1 MIGRGQG
8 QEWRRHT
15 GRCADELEAAGES
28 GLDHLARV
36 DAAFGLAEVEQ
47 HV

>member
-1 MIGRGQG
+1 MGR
-8 QEWRRHT
+8 RT
-15 GRCADELEAAGES
+15 GGRADELQAAGEG

-47 HV
+47 HIWMNR